1 MYEYMIRVENLSRFK
16 NGIIGTRMNMNHFKC
31 PICIEILKF
40 RAPVYSAQF
49 YLGQKNSKEYKFCKY
64 CTDFLTMSI
73 KNHLLLQI
81 IIIEGDKKS
90 Q

>member
-1 MYEYMIRVENLSRFK
+1 MYDNFIYGSFLLSLFTKCVKETRMYEYMIRVENLSRFK

-49 YLGQKNSKEYKFCKY
+49 YLGQKNSKEYKF
-64 CTDFLTMSI
+64 
-73 KNHLLLQI
+73 
-81 IIIEGDKKS
+81 
-90 Q
+90 